1 LKLDVARR
9 KVKSE
14 KLSNKVKINKNLCVT
29 LYDPNYLF
37 VTQSLK
43 KKIKQLEEKFDAQDH
58 SKVEKLIKYDVQL
71 TDSVN

>member
-1 LKLDVARR
+1 M
-9 KVKSE
+9 
-14 KLSNKVKINKNLCVT
+14 T

-43 KKIKQLEEKFDAQDH
+43 KKIKQLEEKFDALDH
-58 SKVEKLIKYDVQL
+58 SKVEMLIKDDVQL

>member
-1 LKLDVARR
+1 M
-9 KVKSE
+9 
-14 KLSNKVKINKNLCVT
+14 T

-58 SKVEKLIKYDVQL
+58 SKVEKLIKDDVQL